1 VSADVQRALSGI
13 ESFYDVQARFMDST
27 LWLLG
32 VFERDPDLIA
42 KFWSFIFL
50 QLNIWLIEIVF
61 QEIKESRVVFL

>member
-1 VSADVQRALSGI
+1 MSADVQGALSGI

-32 VFERDPDLIA
+32 VFERNPDLIA
-42 KFWSFIFL
+42 KFWPFVSL
-50 QLNIWLIEIVF
+50 QLSIRLIEIVF